1 MSSNPA
7 SSSTS
12 PHPPH
17 PLRPSGSTKPDL
29 ALTPV
34 RKPPSDEPS
43 RVEVDLSRID
53 HNYRVLSG
61 LLGPGVEVCAT
72 VKKDAYGAGAVP
84 VALRLSKLG
93 ASMFCVFTPAE
104 AEQLVSRSVTAPI
117 LILMPV
123 RGLDRTDTLYRH
135 AVAERL
141 HLTIHD
147 AEQLAAVNGIGQRFG
162 IRLPIHLY
170 LDIGMSRAGLT
181 AEQCAAMLKDEGS
194 RRYLRL
200 AGLYTHFSSADSDP
214 DTTAEQH
221 ERFMSFV
228 EEHRDTIPDD
238 CLIHACNTSGL
249 LRDPAYHGSMVRPG
263 LGLLGYAPGVW
274 PADLAA
280 PEELKP
286 VLRWVSRL
294 IHVQRMPKSS
304 PVGYASTH
312 VLKRDSVLGVV
323 PVGYGDGYPLALSNQ
338 GSVRVQP
345 RDLTRATAD
354 CPVLGRVSM
363 DQIVVDLTALVDDV
377 ESDAALTALMDA
389 EAELYSDDPD
399 APHALQKLAD
409 LAGTHVYELLTRLN
423 PAIPRRYLS

>member
-1 MSSNPA
+1 MTSTPTP
-7 SSSTS
+7 SSTRES
-12 PHPPH
+12 
-17 PLRPSGSTKPDL
+17 LSGMAKPGL
-29 ALTPV
+29 ALGPV
-34 RKPPSDEPS
+34 RKPASDEPS
-43 RVEVDLSRID
+43 RVEVDLTRID
-53 HNYRVLSG
+53 HNYRVLSER
-61 LLGPGVEVCAT
+61 LGPGVGVCAT
-72 VKKDAYGAGAVP
+72 VKKDAYGAGAVQ

-104 AEQLVSRSVTAPI
+104 AERLVSRSVTAPI

-147 AEQLAAVNGIGQRFG
+147 AEQLAAVNTIGQRFG
-162 IRLPIHLY
+162 IKLPIHLY
-170 LDIGMSRAGLT
+170 LDTGMSRAGLT
-181 AEQCAAMLKDEGS
+181 AEQCAGILKDEAS

-200 AGLYTHFSSADSDP
+200 AGLYTHFSSADCDP
-214 DTTAEQH
+214 DTTADQH
-221 ERFMSFV
+221 DRFMGFV

-249 LRDPAYHGSMVRPG
+249 LRDAAYHGSMVRPG

-274 PADLAA
+274 PAELSA
-280 PEELKP
+280 PDDLKP
-286 VLRWVSRL
+286 ALRWVSRL
-294 IHVQRMPKSS
+294 IHVQRLPKGS
-304 PVGYASTH
+304 PVGYGGTH
-312 VLKRDSVLGVV
+312 VLKKDAVVGVV

-338 GSVRVQP
+338 ATVRVQP
-345 RDLTRATAD
+345 RDVTRPTAD
-354 CPVLGRVSM
+354 CPVLGRISM
-363 DQIVVDLTALVDDV
+363 DQIVVDLTALVEDA
-377 ESDAALTALMDA
+377 ESGAPLTALMDA

-409 LAGTHVYELLTRLN
+409 FAGTHVYELLTRLN